1 MKKLSLLAITLF
13 ISFTAFTQTLVH
25 IPISNEQSV
34 APLFKNPTL
43 IVHHYTNSFVIA
55 TCNSAIKSNM
65 EALDTSPWKDG
76 ESYYVVYT
84 DDSVNKEL
92 YLQSIS
98 KTSSILI
105 DQNSYLI
112 VKTNEAFYGQLQPAK
127 NDGMVRIFN
136 KEAKLP
142 LYTIHHTAKSSTPD
156 PYIEGLLAQ
165 VSGENITASVQH
177 LQEYGTRNAYAPES
191 VEAEQWIY
199 QQFADLGLEVET
211 MDFTMPSG
219 SASDNVIATLTG
231 TKYPNEYVVVGGH
244 YDSVSSSGDAPG
256 ADDNASGTAAVIEIA
271 RILSSQELDRSII
284 FCAFSGEEYGLYGS
298 AAFAKQCA
306 NQGLN
311 IHGYFNLDMIGY
323 LEEGGT
329 MKSTLIYPQP
339 AQELADFY
347 MNICSIYLPDF
358 IVEPGSFSGGD
369 SDHTSFNNNG
379 YMGIFP
385 FENIDAY
392 SPYIHTSNDI
402 IGPSYN
408 NQDQAV
414 VFTQASLAATVAMAN
429 RILPPQNLIAIP
441 QNGSVKLTWN
451 AMADIDSYTIYRN
464 NIAIAW
470 PAENEYIDY
479 AVENGTQYSYFVTAI
494 YSDTQEESDPSNT
507 VTVTPAPPI
516 EIPFAIYF
524 EDGYSHFQIENGW
537 NVTAEQYFEGSYSFS
552 ESPNGQYT
560 NNLNSTATLTY
571 FNLEGY
577 TSANVSFYNKYE
589 IESNWD
595 YMWFEASKNGSIW
608 TELEEFTGEQNTWIL
623 KEYDL
628 SEYLDEPFVSL
639 RFRFES
645 DGSVVKQGM
654 FIDNFAVIGEK
665 PTSGNEAISSIKPKI
680 FPNPTQNSVNIVF
693 GNGLTASIKVVN
705 LSGQVVFEESF
716 HESTSIG
723 TISWPKGVYII
734 EIITADKKYAEKLI
748 VK

>member
-1 MKKLSLLAITLF
+1 M
-13 ISFTAFTQTLVH
+13 
-25 IPISNEQSV
+25 
-34 APLFKNPTL
+34 
-43 IVHHYTNSFVIA
+43 
-55 TCNSAIKSNM
+55 
-65 EALDTSPWKDG
+65 
-76 ESYYVVYT
+76 
-84 DDSVNKEL
+84 NKEL

-298 AAFAKQCA
+298 AAFAQQCA

-524 EDGYSHFQIENGW
+524 EDGYSHFQIEN
-537 NVTAEQYFEGSYSFS
+537 
-552 ESPNGQYT
+552 
-560 NNLNSTATLTY
+560 
-571 FNLEGY
+571 
-577 TSANVSFYNKYE
+577 
-589 IESNWD
+589 
-595 YMWFEASKNGSIW
+595 
-608 TELEEFTGEQNTWIL
+608 
-623 KEYDL
+623 
-628 SEYLDEPFVSL
+628 
-639 RFRFES
+639 
-645 DGSVVKQGM
+645 
-654 FIDNFAVIGEK
+654 
-665 PTSGNEAISSIKPKI
+665 
-680 FPNPTQNSVNIVF
+680 
-693 GNGLTASIKVVN
+693 
-705 LSGQVVFEESF
+705 
-716 HESTSIG
+716 
-723 TISWPKGVYII
+723 
-734 EIITADKKYAEKLI
+734 
-748 VK
+748 